1 MKDLEKQNCQ
11 QRTNQIRTNDV
22 KPICKNKNIKTQDW
36 KSLLTQVGWHLREG
50 IPREVELGS
59 ELPKGV
65 LDPKRWV
72 PEDVSV
78 DTVFCPVLN
87 IVGTQD
93 LN

>member
-22 KPICKNKNIKTQDW
+22 KPICKNNIKTQDW